1 MFGKKIKYTNYNGE
15 ERERTFWFHLSKA
28 ELLEM
33 ELTTNGGYE
42 NFINRIIETRD
53 NKELVR
59 IFKELIHKSYGVKSD
74 DGEMFVKNE
83 KVLNEFIQTEA
94 YSELYIELATNAD
107 AAVEFINGIMP
118 QALMAEVQNDPEYQ
132 KKMSEYRSLMPT
144 SSEK

>member
-59 IFKELIHKSYGVKSD
+59 IFKDLIHKSYGVKSD
-74 DGEMFVKNE
+74 DGEMFIKNE
-83 KVLNEFIQTEA
+83 QVLNEFIQTEA
-94 YSELYIELATNAD
+94 YSEFYIELATNAD

-132 KKMSEYRSLMPT
+132 KKMAEYRSLMPA
-144 SSEK
+144 SPEK